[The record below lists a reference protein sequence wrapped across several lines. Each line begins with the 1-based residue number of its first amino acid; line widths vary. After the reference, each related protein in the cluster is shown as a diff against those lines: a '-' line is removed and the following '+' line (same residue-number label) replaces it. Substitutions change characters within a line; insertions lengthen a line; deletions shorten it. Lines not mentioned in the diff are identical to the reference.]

1 MTKSIPSP
9 SPEPAS
15 SPQGPAASVPGTD
28 SDSMRAEDLHRGA
41 VVVDTHNDLIL
52 LVDHFD
58 RRGQRQH
65 FGEFWLPELRQGG
78 VDVQVLPICLEEQF
92 HSDGGLRRTLL
103 LVERIHQLAAEYSGD
118 VAVCL
123 TADDIDDVVASGRIA
138 LVIALEGAH
147 GIGQD
152 AELIRT
158 LERVGVR
165 VASLAHFGRTHL
177 ADGSGLDDA
186 SRSRLTPQGV
196 EVFTMME
203 EWGVVFDI
211 SHLGIAGVD
220 HVLELATRPLLATHS
235 GCLGMVDVHRNLG
248 DEQITQIARL
258 GGVVSVAVA
267 IPGLIDPVRPTAG
280 RAVDHIEYLVD
291 LVGIDHVGIGPDF
304 IEDYFQ
310 QVFGGW
316 PVLAGLDPP
325 TVDAEIAR
333 PSDLPK
339 LTSEMLRRGF
349 GESEIGKVLGANVL
363 RVFRQVMGVPRP
375 S

>member
-1 MTKSIPSP
+1 MPSTP
-9 SPEPAS
+9 GPAS
-15 SPQGPAASVPGTD
+15 SPQGRAAPVPGAD
-28 SDSMRAEDLHRGA
+28 RDPARAEDLHRNA

-65 FGEFWLPELRQGG
+65 FGEFWLPELRRGG

-92 HSDGGLRRTLL
+92 QSDGGLRRTLL
-103 LVERIHQLAAEYSGD
+103 LVERIHQLAAEHSGD

-123 TADDIDDVVASGRIA
+123 TADQIDDVVASGRIA

-152 AELIRT
+152 VELVRT

-177 ADGSGLDDA
+177 ADGSGLDDT
-186 SRSRLTPQGV
+186 SRSRLTLQGV
-196 EVFTMME
+196 EAFSMME
-203 EWGVVFDI
+203 ELGVVFDI
-211 SHLGIAGVD
+211 SHLGVAGVD

-267 IPGLIDPVRPTAG
+267 IPSLIDPLRPTAG
-280 RAVDHIEYLVD
+280 SAVDHIEYLVD
-291 LVGIDHVGIGPDF
+291 LVGVDHVGIGPDF
-304 IEDYFQ
+304 IEDYFE

-316 PVLAGLDPP
+316 PRLPGLDRPA
-325 TVDAEIAR
+325 VDAEIAR

-339 LTSEMLRRGF
+339 LTTEMLRRGF
-349 GESEIGKVLGANVL
+349 GEPEIEKVLGGNVL
-363 RVFRQVMGVPRP
+363 RVFRQVMGVPGP